1 MTKPVTRIVT
11 AMVRRTL
18 PIPIAA
24 PAPAAV
30 AACLPAI
37 EPSLSSGYVG
47 RSSDTCAM
55 TESGSERVLF
65 PISFRAETLN

>member
-1 MTKPVTRIVT
+1 MIKR
-11 AMVRRTL
+11 AL

-37 EPSLSSGYVG
+37 EPSLLSVYVG
-47 RSSDTCAM
+47 ESSDTCAT
-55 TESGSERVLF
+55 TESGSERELL
-65 PISFRAETLN
+65 PISLRAETLNRYS